1 MAENFYTVH
10 RAFGHV
16 TEDGRQLYFTQGNGS
31 EIDEA
36 IEAGDLP
43 QEKVDK
49 LVNLGHLDD
58 GRLDPADVKERRIEY
73 RKATHERLEARK
85 AEQEEKATSRK
96 TARTSRKK
104 SATKTATEAPE

>member
-16 TEDGRQLYFTQGNGS
+16 TEDGRQLYFTQANGH

-36 IEAGDLP
+36 IEAEDLP
-43 QEKVDK
+43 KEKVQK
-49 LVNLGHLDD
+49 LIDLGHLDD

-85 AEQEEKATSRK
+85 AEQEQKTATRK
-96 TARTSRKK
+96 TARTSRRK
-104 SATKTATEAPE
+104 SASPRVEASE

>member
-16 TEDGRQLYFTQGNGS
+16 TEDGRQLYFTQANGG
-31 EIDEA
+31 EIDELV
-36 IEAGDLP
+36 ESGDLP

-49 LVNLGHLDD
+49 LINLGHLDD

-73 RKATHERLEARK
+73 RKATNERLTARK
-85 AEQEEKATSRK
+85 AEQEAKVASRK
-96 TARTSRKK
+96 SARSTRKK
-104 SATKTATEAPE
+104 AAVQKEVSE